1 VSSGAGAAAPRHA
14 RCFAL
19 GMARVARWA
28 LGALVLLVVVL
39 VVVGV
44 LIDEPLRRRMEADLT
59 GRLEGYHVRLGGLD
73 LSPFGF
79 SLELK
84 NLVVSQD
91 AHPDPPVLRVP
102 RLRASVQWRALLH
115 AAVVADFEIDRPT
128 VHLDLSQV
136 EQEARDEVPVEQ
148 RGWQDAVTHI
158 YPLEINALDIKGATV
173 EYEDR
178 GPLPPVRLT
187 DLVVRAEN
195 IRNVRSTAGVY
206 PSAVEVRAHVLDSA
220 KLRARGRADFL
231 AEPHPA
237 VRLRFALDDV
247 ALRRLAPVLRH
258 AGVAVRGGRLSTR
271 GQIEYAPRK
280 QAVELAA
287 LHVDDADLEY
297 VKERQSQP
305 GAGEETTKAAAKA
318 TQEPETFIRADDVRV
333 RRTTVGYVDRTTD
346 PSYRVF
352 VSGCDV
358 RLDRFANERV
368 PGEPAEP
375 SHLQVRGKFMD
386 SGPLQV
392 DARFQ
397 PRADRADFDLDLK
410 IEHADVTTLN
420 DLWRAYGKFD
430 VAAGRFSLYSQLGVH
445 DGQVSGYAK
454 PIFQNLDVYASAQ
467 DAQKG
472 IARQAYEAI
481 VGGVATVLRNQPRDQ
496 VATETSLSGSLDD
509 PNASTLQALGGIIR
523 NAFFQAILPGLDR
536 RR

>member
-1 VSSGAGAAAPRHA
+1 
-14 RCFAL
+14 
-19 GMARVARWA
+19 MIRVARW
-28 LGALVLLVVVL
+28 LVGALVLLVVVL
-39 VVVGV
+39 LAVDAF
-44 LIDEPLRRRMEADLT
+44 IDEPLRRRMEADLDA
-59 GRLEGYHVRLGGLD
+59 RLEGYQVRLGGLD

-79 SLELK
+79 ALELK

-115 AAVVADFEIDRPT
+115 GAVVADFKIDHPALH
-128 VHLDLSQV
+128 VNLAQV
-136 EQEARDEVPVEQ
+136 QQEARDEVPVEQ

-158 YPLEINALDIKGATV
+158 YPLEINALDIEGATV

-195 IRNVRSTAGVY
+195 IRNVRSGAGVY
-206 PSAVEVRAHVLDSA
+206 PSSLELRAHVLDSA
-220 KLRARGRADFL
+220 KLRARGHADFL

-237 VRLRFALDDV
+237 VRLTFALDDV
-247 ALRRLAPVLRH
+247 ALRRLEPVLRH

-271 GQIEYAPRK
+271 GTIEYAPRK
-280 QAVELAA
+280 QAVELAR
-287 LHVDDADLEY
+287 LHVDDADLDY
-297 VKERQSQP
+297 VKERASQP
-305 GAGEETTKAAAKA
+305 GPADTGRAARAA

-333 RRTTVGYVDRTTD
+333 RRATVGYVDRTAD
-346 PSYRVF
+346 PAYRVF
-352 VSGCDV
+352 VARCDAS
-358 RLDRFANERV
+358 LDRFANQRV
-368 PGEPAEP
+368 PGGDAGP

-386 SGPLQV
+386 SGPLDV

-397 PRADRADFDLDLK
+397 PRARRADFDLQLK
-410 IEHADVTTLN
+410 IENTDVTTLN

-445 DGQVSGYAK
+445 DGQVSGYVK
-454 PIFQNLDVYASAQ
+454 PIFQDLDVYASEQ

-481 VGGVATVLRNQPRDQ
+481 VGGAATILRNQPRDQ

-509 PNASTLQALGGIIR
+509 PNASTIQAVGGIVR
-523 NAFFQAILPGLDR
+523 NAFFQAVLPGLDR